1 MYKERIENINS
12 PQEIIWRD
20 TYDVILVKDEYIFQ
34 YNMLNKKMWEIGKR
48 EPNDFVGIDENG
60 DVVLCSIEHYMINS
74 KEEYSTIFRV
84 NGKELKFFPTI
95 RPITFR
101 GDTITA
107 VTALDFLEQHFYE
120 ITISTGE
127 IKEVEE
133 PKRFSNDDLYID
145 EDIFGNVYINC
156 DVRNLF
162 MEAIHNV
169 ILQLASYLG
178 I

>member
-95 RPITFR
+95 RPTTFR

-133 PKRFSNDDLYID
+133 PKKSHNDDLYID

-156 DVRNLF
+156 DLRSMLKDLLVPESINRIKF
-162 MEAIHNV
+162 
-169 ILQLASYLG
+169 
-178 I
+178 